1 MTSAKEQPYQKLEE
15 KWKRIAALS
24 DAIAM
29 LSWDRQAIMPSGAGY
44 ARAEQIATLSVLKH
58 EEVAAPIILDL
69 LEETDTQDLNS
80 FQSANLSEMRRLHQ
94 HAAILSAKTVDAHS
108 RACTDCENS
117 WRIARS
123 DNDFK
128 QVAKPL
134 GLVVSITQEIAE
146 IKGQALRTTPY
157 DALLDEYEPGGSSK
171 KIDTV
176 FNSLEPTLKKL
187 LPEVMEHQN
196 RITFPSYEESIPVQ
210 NQQKLGLQIMKSLG
224 FDFSKGR
231 LDTSVHPFSGGVPDD
246 VRITTRYNEN
256 NWAESL
262 MGVIHETGHALYE
275 QGLPLNWRG
284 QPVGSARGMVLHESQ
299 SLLMEMQACRSREF
313 FTYLAPIISKTYG
326 VNGDN
331 WTAKSL
337 SYNATRVSPSFIRVD
352 ADELTYPL
360 HVMLRYKLERALL
373 DDDLRVSDLP
383 TAWNEEFAA
392 SFGIRPST
400 DSEGC
405 LQDIHWYDGAI
416 GYFPT
421 YTLGALAAAQ
431 LFAAAL
437 KDLPNIMDNIT
448 KGDFSILLGWLRQK
462 VHRLGSSCP
471 TDEIIAKAT
480 GHSLSED
487 AFIAHL
493 NQRYLSKA

>member
-1 MTSAKEQPYQKLEE
+1 M
-15 KWKRIAALS
+15 
-24 DAIAM
+24 
-29 LSWDRQAIMPSGAGY
+29 
-44 ARAEQIATLSVLKH
+44 
-58 EEVAAPIILDL
+58 
-69 LEETDTQDLNS
+69 
-80 FQSANLSEMRRLHQ
+80 
-94 HAAILSAKTVDAHS
+94 
-108 RACTDCENS
+108 
-117 WRIARS
+117 
-123 DNDFK
+123 
-128 QVAKPL
+128 
-134 GLVVSITQEIAE
+134 
-146 IKGQALRTTPY
+146 
-157 DALLDEYEPGGSSK
+157 EY
-171 KIDTV
+171 
-176 FNSLEPTLKKL
+176 
-187 LPEVMEHQN
+187 QN

-210 NQQKLGLQIMKSLG
+210 SQQKLGLQIMKSLG

-246 VRITTRYNEN
+246 VRITTRYNEK

-313 FTYLAPIISKTYG
+313 FTYLAPLISKTYG
-326 VNGDN
+326 ATGDH
-331 WTAKSL
+331 WSVKSL
-337 SYNATRVSPSFIRVD
+337 SYNAIRVAPSFIRVD

-373 DDDLRVSDLP
+373 DGDLRVSDLP
-383 TAWNEEFAA
+383 AAWNEEFSS

-400 DSEGC
+400 DTEGC

-431 LFAAAL
+431 LFASAL
-437 KDLPNIMDNIT
+437 KDLPNILDNIAG
-448 KGDFSILLGWLRQK
+448 GDFSILLGWLRQK
-462 VHRLGSSCP
+462 VHRLGSSCS
-471 TDEIIAKAT
+471 TDEMMVKAT
-480 GHSLSED
+480 GRPLSED
-487 AFIAHL
+487 SFIAHL

>member
-1 MTSAKEQPYQKLEE
+1 MTNAKEQPYQKLKK

-29 LSWDRQAIMPSGAGY
+29 LSWDRQAIMPSGAEC

-58 EEVAAPIILDL
+58 EEVAAPIISDL
-69 LEETDTQDLNS
+69 LEEVDAQDLSS
-80 FQSANLSEMRRLHQ
+80 FQSANFSEMRRLHQ
-94 HAAILSAKTVDAHS
+94 HAAVLSAKTVDAHS

-128 QVAKPL
+128 LVAKPL

-171 KIDTV
+171 KIDAV
-176 FNSLEPTLKKL
+176 FNSLELKLKKL
-187 LPEVMEHQN
+187 LPEVMEYQN
-196 RITFPSYEESIPVQ
+196 RITFPSYEELIPVQ

-246 VRITTRYNEN
+246 VRITTRYNEK

-299 SLLMEMQACRSREF
+299 SLLMEMQVCRSREF
-313 FTYLAPIISKTYG
+313 FTYLAPMISKTYG
-326 VNGDN
+326 VKGNQ

-337 SYNATRVSPSFIRVD
+337 SYNAIRVAPSFIRVD

-400 DSEGC
+400 DTEGC

-437 KDLPNIMDNIT
+437 KDLPNIPDNIT
-448 KGDFSILLGWLRQK
+448 KGDFSILLGWLRQN
-462 VHRLGSSCP
+462 VHLLGSSCS
-471 TDEIIAKAT
+471 TDKIIAKAT

-493 NQRYLSKA
+493 KRRYLSKA